1 MGPQGLPWSARRPR
15 GRAPIVPTS
24 IKISVNDTKSCKSV
38 NLKIRGHFPYIL
50 YVFAMDAMTY
60 FSPRGHTQIILT
72 VIKISEMNVNELKST

>member
-38 NLKIRGHFPYIL
+38 NLKIREHFPL
-50 YVFAMDAMTY
+50 YFMCFCNGCNDIFLTPPD
-60 FSPRGHTQIILT
+60 SPDIH
-72 VIKISEMNVNELKST
+72 KN